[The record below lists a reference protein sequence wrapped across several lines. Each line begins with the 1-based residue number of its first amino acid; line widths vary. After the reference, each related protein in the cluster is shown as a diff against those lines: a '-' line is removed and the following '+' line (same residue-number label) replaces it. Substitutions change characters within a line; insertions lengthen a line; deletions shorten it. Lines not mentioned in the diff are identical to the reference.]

1 MFLLLISI
9 GCCLAEGIP
18 STELKQMSEI
28 VKQLE
33 EKIDNQEANIEKLE
47 KLEEKIKKQDA
58 VITEL
63 HRDVSELRTQNLEL
77 VEKTETRSNR
87 TEEELKTIRD
97 TALLSAPADKA
108 VRDLPFIMMCAYK
121 GSWTSTSIIP
131 YDKLTLDYNNCDRP
145 GGG

>member
-1 MFLLLISI
+1 MEQ
-9 GCCLAEGIP
+9 G
-18 STELKQMSEI
+18 TNK
-28 VKQLE
+28 
-33 EKIDNQEANIEKLE
+33 EKLEANIEKLE

-63 HRDVSELRTQNLEL
+63 HSKNKALGRDVSELRTQNLEL

-97 TALLSAPADKA
+97 TVLLSAPADKA
-108 VRDLPFIMMCAYK
+108 VRDLPYIMMCAYK
-121 GSWTSTSIIP
+121 GQMVFTGIIP

-145 GGG
+145 GGGCAAMDIGSGTFTAQT